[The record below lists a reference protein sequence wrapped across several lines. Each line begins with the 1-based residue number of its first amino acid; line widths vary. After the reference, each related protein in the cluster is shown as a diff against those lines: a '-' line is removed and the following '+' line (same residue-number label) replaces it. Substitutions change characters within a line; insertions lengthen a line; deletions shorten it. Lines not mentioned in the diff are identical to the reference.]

1 MRLVRLLAI
10 TNANIYSESSICK
23 KSIHYRAFLRV
34 PTLKICKNSQF
45 RGEGR
50 KFDFAHIFMIDKLRH
65 DKNYWIVFF
74 GEISFYF
81 KEICKLQIP
90 LKSSVDAPFY

>member
-1 MRLVRLLAI
+1 MQKINSLQSLLKSAYFK
-10 TNANIYSESSICK
+10 NLQKFSI
-23 KSIHYRAFLRV
+23 
-34 PTLKICKNSQF
+34 

-50 KFDFAHIFMIDKLRH
+50 KFDFAHIFMIDKLGH
-65 DKNYWIVFF
+65 DKNHWIVFF